1 MFLPWLRMR
10 TPCVGTPTDYG
21 VRLIM
26 QSAVNLSPERTP
38 RSRYN
43 YNSYE
48 GILVVRPL
56 EEASPRNWL
65 TSTDGTAAW
74 LLATDTG
81 AGLHPFTG
89 AFTPMPAYQDERRRV
104 ENPRGNICCDG
115 TVFLYNI
122 FSGGS
127 TVKLLFRAAILRRG
141 DTAWTVMKTKLDD
154 LPHINKYDGITAVYH
169 NGKILVCLGLHWCI
183 LTLEDDGASRGLEPM
198 PWTDTGGGYWRKT
211 CYALEYQGQLLLVT
225 VLFHVSYTRETPV
238 LLLVVHAWDE
248 DKVQW
253 LTRDGRSMGDGV
265 FFLGSRASFA
275 LDAAQLG
282 LDGGCAYL
290 VFGGITNDVFRSVA
304 SWADLP
310 PDLLGDV
317 SGRLHNAVDFTCFH
331 AVCTT
336 WRDALPTP
344 PCGRPAFLPCLLT
357 HTVCKSSP
365 TACDGRLILHT
376 ALNLSPEKTPPS
388 RYCYEDHPRGTG

>member
-1 MFLPWLRMR
+1 
-10 TPCVGTPTDYG
+10 
-21 VRLIM
+21 
-26 QSAVNLSPERTP
+26 
-38 RSRYN
+38 
-43 YNSYE
+43 
-48 GILVVRPL
+48 
-56 EEASPRNWL
+56 
-65 TSTDGTAAW
+65 
-74 LLATDTG
+74 
-81 AGLHPFTG
+81 
-89 AFTPMPAYQDERRRV
+89 
-104 ENPRGNICCDG
+104 
-115 TVFLYNI
+115 
-122 FSGGS
+122 
-127 TVKLLFRAAILRRG
+127 
-141 DTAWTVMKTKLDD
+141 MKTKLDD

-290 VFGGITNDVFRSVA
+290 VFGGITNDVFRYNFMNNEAEAKLVQHLPLE
-304 SWADLP
+304 WPADNTRDVYWLQLQP
-310 PDLLGDV
+310 TIAPIQEIRKRLGLEKRDPRDSFLCKRYFV
-317 SGRLHNAVDFTCFH
+317 GRFC
-331 AVCTT
+331 
-336 WRDALPTP
+336 R
-344 PCGRPAFLPCLLT
+344 
-357 HTVCKSSP
+357 
-365 TACDGRLILHT
+365 I
-376 ALNLSPEKTPPS
+376 
-388 RYCYEDHPRGTG
+388 